1 MVLRVPQNQPSL
13 QVATEPINPLKCP
26 RHDFTSESYD
36 LAVSRAVQ
44 SQLRKT
50 RFTHSCLCDRKDQIP
65 QLAVCESP
73 GEVYLLN
80 IFFSLLPTSVTRQV
94 GASVK
99 GWGKFFGKSKAF
111 KFTTLSD
118 KVSKT
123 LASPE
128 GPLSNNG
135 DGWLLPF
142 LAKKTCSC
150 DYVKGLEMGTFSPND
165 LYGPPCHHRGFC
177 KYRRETG
184 ERQAGRSEDAKLRAL
199 MMKGEAVGQGMQE
212 ASRSW
217 KSQKDGFSLRAS
229 SRSRPCQH
237 LDLSPARPISDL

>member
-1 MVLRVPQNQPSL
+1 M
-13 QVATEPINPLKCP
+13 
-26 RHDFTSESYD
+26 
-36 LAVSRAVQ
+36 SRTVQ

-135 DGWLLPF
+135 DGGCYLSWQR
-142 LAKKTCSC
+142 LAAVTMSRVLRWGHFPRTICMDPHVITGAFVSTGGRQENDRQEDLKMPNC
-150 DYVKGLEMGTFSPND
+150 GL
-165 LYGPPCHHRGFC
+165 
-177 KYRRETG
+177 
-184 ERQAGRSEDAKLRAL
+184 
-199 MMKGEAVGQGMQE
+199 
-212 ASRSW
+212 
-217 KSQKDGFSLRAS
+217 
-229 SRSRPCQH
+229 
-237 LDLSPARPISDL
+237 

>member
-1 MVLRVPQNQPSL
+1 M
-13 QVATEPINPLKCP
+13 I
-26 RHDFTSESYD
+26 FTSESYD
-36 LAVSRAVQ
+36 LVVSRTVQ
-44 SQLRKT
+44 SQPQKN
-50 RFTHSCLCDRKDQIP
+50 RFTHSCLCDGKDQIP

-99 GWGKFFGKSKAF
+99 GWRKFFWKSKAF

-128 GPLSNNG
+128 GPLSNSG
-135 DGWLLPF
+135 DRWLLPF

-150 DYVKGLEMGTFSPND
+150 DYVKGLEMGTFSRTICMDPHVIT
-165 LYGPPCHHRGFC
+165 GAFVSTGG
-177 KYRRETG
+177 RREND
-184 ERQAGRSEDAKLRAL
+184 RQEDLKMPNCGL
-199 MMKGEAVGQGMQE
+199 
-212 ASRSW
+212 
-217 KSQKDGFSLRAS
+217 
-229 SRSRPCQH
+229 
-237 LDLSPARPISDL
+237 